1 MNKDRLY
8 FIFLTCSILFIG
20 GCETYL
26 DSPVYQRP
34 SDLEGK
40 LFTQLKQ
47 LDNVTMFNNCLE
59 LSGLSEQIEKSG
71 YYTVFA
77 PTDDAFELFF
87 NSHPEYSSKVENI
100 PAEDLNRIVRFHVLL
115 NGWTKTQLRTLDY
128 QGWINPKDKY
138 YNEPRGYKRQT
149 WLKDSNKKLWVTFDN
164 YGDYTVVEPE
174 QSDIYRTIMT
184 DSRKYIP
191 LYYREY
197 MNYYNYKSGDYSY
210 YYNRSFDGGDNIYY
224 ANGKIVSDAIPAEN
238 GFIYLIDQVV
248 PPMENMETQLLNKD
262 ANDYSLFLNMIYKFA
277 EFNPLIEETFNQVGA
292 EEGLVLD
299 TLFRV
304 TYPELSVNITNEIA
318 GRSVNYNVREN
329 NTLIAP
335 TNSALLRLYDEVVT
349 TKSGYP
355 HWPNIDV
362 IPEFI
367 NAIIINAYM
376 SDKANYKS
384 DLEIGFLN
392 GSLDTITIAD
402 NIILEK
408 KYCSNG
414 VFIGIDEPVIPR
426 AFTSVSAPVYLRP
439 EYSTYMYAMQ
449 DANILSALKSAEKEY
464 EYFIISDAVMASDSS
479 LVVDF
484 SDAERKRYSFSR
496 WSRRVNP
503 PVKTHMNN
511 LDLTRLLLNQV
522 VIGRP
527 PGICNK
533 EFMPNLAGNYIIYD
547 HENNEVRGA
556 QKSVFGYMGDST
568 IFLHPQLIDYPAD
581 NGSTYMTEAWFR
593 GPETELFNLLSK
605 YGRFMT
611 LLDKT
616 GLASK
621 REFAM
626 KLTKPGEFYTVF
638 APSDAALDAIG
649 ADTIE
654 IDRLEQILRK
664 HFIRGQVLFTDL
676 SSTSGNYKTMSE
688 DHYRLRIVKQ
698 ADKIIIL
705 DNDNNTFIEINE
717 DPLKTNIII
726 AYDTNPIGSSL
737 SEYDFVSTGVIHEID
752 QVLDL

>member
-1 MNKDRLY
+1 MNKNNLY
-8 FIFLTCSILFIG
+8 IFLITCSILFLY
-20 GCETYL
+20 GCENYL

-34 SDLEGK
+34 SELEGK
-40 LFTQLKQ
+40 LFTQLKE
-47 LDNVTMFNNCLE
+47 LDNVSTFNKCLE

-77 PTDDAFELFF
+77 PTDDAFEVFF
-87 NSHPEYSSKVENI
+87 NNHPEYSGMAENI

-138 YNEPRGYKRQT
+138 YDKPRGYKRQT
-149 WLKDSNKKLWVTFDN
+149 WLKDPNKELWVTFDK
-164 YGDYTVVEPE
+164 GIYTVVEPG
-174 QSDIYRTIMT
+174 QSNMYRRVIT

-191 LYYREY
+191 LYYKEY
-197 MNYYNYKSGDYSY
+197 MNYYGYKSEDYSY
-210 YYNRSFDGGDNIYY
+210 YFNRSFDGGDNIYY
-224 ANGKIVSDAIPAEN
+224 ANGKIISDAIPAEN

-248 PPMENMETQLLNKD
+248 PPMENMETQLLKND
-262 ANDYSLFLNMIYKFA
+262 VNDYSLFLNMIYKFA
-277 EFNPLIEETFNQVGA
+277 EFTPDIEATFNQVGA
-292 EEGLVLD
+292 DQGLLVD
-299 TLFRV
+299 TLFRL

-329 NTLIAP
+329 NTIIAP
-335 TNSALLRLYDEVVT
+335 INNALLRLFDEVVT
-349 TKSGYP
+349 VKSGYP

-376 SDKANYKS
+376 SDKTNYKS
-384 DLEIGFLN
+384 DLENGFLN
-392 GSLDTITIAD
+392 GTLDTITISD
-402 NIILEK
+402 GIIVEK

-414 VFIGIDEPVIPR
+414 VFIGIDEPIIPR
-426 AFTSVSAPVYLRP
+426 AFTSVTAPVYLRP
-439 EYSTYMYAMQ
+439 KYSNFMYAMQ
-449 DANILSALKSAEKEY
+449 TANILSALKSAEKEY
-464 EYFIISDAVMASDSS
+464 EYFIIPDEVMSADSS
-479 LVVDF
+479 LEVEF
-484 SDAERKRYSFSR
+484 EDAERTKFRFARYSRAS
-496 WSRRVNP
+496 NP
-503 PVKTHMNN
+503 PVRKYISN

-522 VIGRP
+522 VIGKP

-533 EFMPNLAGNYIIYD
+533 EYMPNLAGNYIIYD
-547 HENNEVRGA
+547 HMNNEVRGT
-556 QKSVFGYMGDST
+556 QQSVFGYKGDSLLT
-568 IFLHPQLIDYPAD
+568 LHPQLIDYPAD
-581 NGSTYMTEAWFR
+581 NGSTYITEAWFR
-593 GPETELFNLLSK
+593 GPETEIYNLLSK

-621 REFAM
+621 KEFTM

-638 APSDAALDAIG
+638 APSDSALDALG
-649 ADTIE
+649 ADTIH
-654 IDRLEQILRK
+654 IDRLREILKK
-664 HFIRGQVLFTDL
+664 HFIRGQVLFTDM
-676 SSTSGNYKTMSE
+676 SSFSGNYKTMS
-688 DHYRLRIVKQ
+688 DDQYRLRIIKQ
-698 ADKIIIL
+698 PDQIIIL
-705 DNDNNTFIEINE
+705 DNDNNTFVEINE